1 MLFGCCKGMRTP
13 FDISPASEI
22 FHVVIAYI
30 FKVQCI
36 EAMVIAILNWAMVL
50 KKQSRRGRQEP
61 QRAETL
67 QNEL

>member
-1 MLFGCCKGMRTP
+1 MRTP

-22 FHVVIAYI
+22 FHRVIAYI

-36 EAMVIAILNWAMVL
+36 EAMVIAILNWAMAL
-50 KKQSRRGRQEP
+50 KKQNRRAGQEP
-61 QRAETL
+61 QRAENTL

>member
-1 MLFGCCKGMRTP
+1 MP

-22 FHVVIAYI
+22 FHTVIAYI

-36 EAMVIAILNWAMVL
+36 EAMVIAVLNWAMVL
-50 KKQSRRGRQEP
+50 KKQNQRARQELE
-61 QRAETL
+61 RVKTL